1 MSRIPIDLKQLEVVL
16 VFSALL
22 YRIQTISLD
31 MLHPSMPVLPP
42 LQTDLDINYLDT
54 LPPMSMPPHHQKYGD
69 PNLDLVLDLV
79 QSIHRPLFQVVIPP
93 AKVQI

>member
-1 MSRIPIDLKQLEVVL
+1 MVL
-16 VFSALL
+16 VYSVPLCK
-22 YRIQTISLD
+22 IQTISLD

-69 PNLDLVLDLV
+69 LNLDLVLDLD
-79 QSIHRPLFQVVIPP
+79 QSIHQPLCQVVIHPE
-93 AKVQI
+93 KVQI